1 MKKKVQI
8 QMSIDEEL
16 AQKIHED
23 EVARFEAEQEAKF
36 TEEQETTEDEPTHS
50 VSDIDWDDVQAQI
63 QVDEDLAQR
72 MLEEERESQD
82 IEERARLL
90 AEFNDKRKKI
100 QAQQKYEAIKS
111 KPPTRAQ
118 RRKYMTTYLKHQ
130 ANWKAH
136 QFKGYSFK
144 EIKDIF
150 NKAYKQVQSFVPME
164 TRAEGSKVEVGSSK
178 RLAEEEL
185 QQESTKK
192 QKTSKDELSKED
204 IQQMM
209 MIVLVEGINVEALQT
224 KDDLVKLWSLVK
236 ERFSSAEPTEDM
248 ERSLWVELKRLFK
261 PDDDDTLWKV
271 QRYMHDP
278 LAWRLYDTCGV
289 HHVSSARGHDIYMLV
304 EKDYPL
310 SHTILTLMLIAKLMV
325 DVESEMPNEL
335 LRKIF
340 MLANKPIR

>member
-1 MKKKVQI
+1 
-8 QMSIDEEL
+8 
-16 AQKIHED
+16 
-23 EVARFEAEQEAKF
+23 
-36 TEEQETTEDEPTHS
+36 
-50 VSDIDWDDVQAQI
+50 
-63 QVDEDLAQR
+63 
-72 MLEEERESQD
+72 
-82 IEERARLL
+82 
-90 AEFNDKRKKI
+90 
-100 QAQQKYEAIKS
+100 
-111 KPPTRAQ
+111 
-118 RRKYMTTYLKHQ
+118 MTTYLKHQ

-136 QFKGYSFK
+136 QFKGYSFE

-164 TRAEGSKVEVGSSK
+164 TRAEGSQVEVRSSK

-192 QKTSKDELSKED
+192 QKTSEDELSKED

-209 MIVLVEGINVEALQT
+209 MIVPVEAINVEALQT

-236 ERFSSAEPTEDM
+236 ERFSSTEPTEDM
-248 ERSLWVELKRLFK
+248 ERSLWVELKRLFE